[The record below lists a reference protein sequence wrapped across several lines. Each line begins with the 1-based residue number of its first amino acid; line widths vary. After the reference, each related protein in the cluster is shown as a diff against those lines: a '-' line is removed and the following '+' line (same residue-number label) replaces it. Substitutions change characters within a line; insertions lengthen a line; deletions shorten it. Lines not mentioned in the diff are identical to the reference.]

1 MPGRVIAAI
10 VLAAGESSRMGQ
22 PKAAL
27 PLGPP
32 GQTVLSRG
40 VASLLAA
47 GVPDVVVVA
56 GAHPQAV
63 RDALV
68 VADPRV
74 RVIDHPGW
82 RDGQL
87 SSILCGLDAVDT
99 PQLEAVLVTLV
110 DVPLV
115 HPATTRALIQAWR
128 DGGAPLV
135 RPARGEE
142 HGHPVLFD
150 RRLFAELRR
159 ADPSRGAKPVVHAH
173 AHDLMNLPV
182 SDEGAFLDL
191 DTPDDYRRILALVDA
206 TEPKGPRGR
215 RRS

>member
-1 MPGRVIAAI
+1 VIAGI
-10 VLAAGESSRMGQ
+10 VLAAGASSRMGQ

-27 PLGPP
+27 RLGRP

-47 GVPDVVVVA
+47 GVPDVVVIA
-56 GAHPQAV
+56 GAHPHAV
-63 RDALV
+63 RAALV
-68 VADPRV
+68 GSDPGV

-87 SSILCGLDAVDT
+87 SSILCGLDAVDV
-99 PQLEAVLVTLV
+99 PRLEAVLITLV

-115 HPATTRALIQAWR
+115 RPETTRALIEAWR
-128 DGGAPLV
+128 KHGAPIV

-150 RRLFAELRR
+150 RRVFEELRR
-159 ADPSRGAKPVVHAH
+159 ADPARGAKPVVHAH
-173 AHDLMNLPV
+173 GHELINLPV

-191 DTPDDYRRILALVDA
+191 DTPDDYRRVLAIVEA
-206 TEPKGPRGR
+206 ARASGIE
-215 RRS
+215 